1 MSYFSIAG
9 YKSFKPRRWTRLAIE
24 CYERGGVCDG
34 CINKKY
40 GCVAKGSMIWS
51 VMLFG
56 KPKDVIRKDI
66 LKE

>member
-1 MSYFSIAG
+1 MYFKVAG
-9 YKSFKPRRWTRLAIE
+9 YKTYKPRRWTSLTKE

-34 CINKKY
+34 CIHHQF

-56 KPKDVIRKDI
+56 KPKDVVRKDI